1 MTVIKRQGLQS
12 DAEFKSLPEDLR
24 KEREKELET
33 FKNLVDSGVPEHKA
47 EEILSFTIPRPIL
60 TGSTNK
66 DVVIEH
72 RDGFSFIT
80 IGNTKAAQQLNT
92 YSTKFS
98 VFAGNGLEPR
108 KNKDGSVF
116 LFDVTDEDQ
125 STIAAQFHVS
135 PITNISTKKIVL
147 NGNVL
152 TNRSAIKARADV
164 LELKGSEM
172 VIIKS
177 GDRTKN
183 SAGARVTIP
192 GGVHIYSGDNNAILA
207 QQSQPMVLG
216 DNLVKA
222 LSEIYKMLEDTSTSI
237 LDMNID
243 ILTMKLALV
252 LHFHPPFAPPSP
264 SLALQFPIEMISG
277 DIKRILNAV
286 VHTINHKIETVN
298 RTIPATKSFILS
310 RYNTVN

>member
-1 MTVIKRQGLQS
+1 MTIIKKQGLQS
-12 DAEFKSLPEDLR
+12 DTELKSLPEDLR

-33 FKNLVDSGVPEHKA
+33 FKNLVDSGVPEYKA
-47 EEILSFTIPRPIL
+47 EEIISFTIPRPVL
-60 TGSTNK
+60 TGSTKK
-66 DVVIEH
+66 DVMIEH
-72 RDGFSFIT
+72 RDSFSFIT
-80 IGNTKAAQQLNT
+80 IGNTKAAEKLNA

-108 KNKDGSVF
+108 KNKDGTVF

-125 STIAAQFHVS
+125 ATIAAQFHVS
-135 PITNISTKKIVL
+135 PMTNVSTKKMVL

-183 SAGARVTIP
+183 SSGARVSIP
-192 GGVHIYSGDNNAILA
+192 GGVHIYSGDNNALLA

-216 DNLVKA
+216 DNLVSA
-222 LSEIYKMLEDTSTSI
+222 LSEIYKMLEDTSTTV
-237 LDMNID
+237 LDMNLD

-252 LHFHPPFAPPSP
+252 LHFHPPLAPPSP
-264 SLALQFPIEMISG
+264 TLAVQFPIEMISA
-277 DIKRILNAV
+277 DIKRVLNSVIHA
-286 VHTINHKIETVN
+286 INHKVETVN